1 MKEIWKDIPGY
12 EGLYQV
18 SNLGRVKSVD
28 RCILDTTGRKQTKPS
43 KMIAQRKRNHRYK
56 YVSVNLYK
64 DNKIKAHVV
73 HRLVAQAFIPNP
85 ENKPQVNHIDEN
97 PENNRADNLE
107 WVTAYENMHYN
118 DLVRRINRKATKPVN
133 AYDMQGNLVY
143 SFGSMGEAEKCGFN
157 RYAIS
162 ANING
167 RTKTSGG
174 YVWKLAE

>member
-1 MKEIWKDIPGY
+1 MQEIWKDIEGY

-28 RCILDTTGRKQTKPS
+28 RYVDWYGSKQFKRGRI
-43 KMIAQRKRNHRYK
+43 IAQRKRRKNSSYLS
-56 YVSVNLYK
+56 VSLWK
-64 DNKIKAHVV
+64 DNKPLAITV
-73 HRLVAQAFIPNP
+73 HRLVAIAFVPNP
-85 ENKPQVNHIDEN
+85 EGKPQVNHIDEN

-118 DLVRRINRKATKPVN
+118 ALIDRINERVAKPVQAFN
-133 AYDMQGNLVY
+133 EAGELIY
-143 SFGSMGEAEKCGFN
+143 SFDSIGEAEKYGFN

-162 ANING
+162 SNING

-174 YVWKLAE
+174 LVWKFAE